1 MELQDDL
8 SETNEEFKDNMS
20 QLSKESHEQLSARVN
35 DWVNNSPASITTIN
49 QLAPEA
55 PVVESNQELTVGTQP
70 LHIAPTT
77 TASNENAASSSRTFA
92 DVQNIVTSQTGRTTE
107 PVLVSI
113 ATTELLTQPTNTFA
127 GLHSQPLGLPGQT
140 DLLAINSAAAGLI
153 LNIAS
158 ILPHSWP
165 SMSIASAPT
174 IAPPQPNPINT
185 LLVNRILPNLST
197 WSFPVAN
204 TSQQSIVTSVVPPPA
219 IATSLPT
226 IIPIN
231 NSVLSTAP
239 VFPISSGGTVY
250 YVQPT
255 AVVSTTT
262 SCNLPQTSTTFP
274 SAIAPTF
281 VPVSSF
287 SLPQPSV
294 NM

>member
-1 MELQDDL
+1 M
-8 SETNEEFKDNMS
+8 
-20 QLSKESHEQLSARVN
+20 
-35 DWVNNSPASITTIN
+35 
-49 QLAPEA
+49 
-55 PVVESNQELTVGTQP
+55 
-70 LHIAPTT
+70 
-77 TASNENAASSSRTFA
+77 
-92 DVQNIVTSQTGRTTE
+92 
-107 PVLVSI
+107 SI

-140 DLLAINSAAAGLI
+140 DLLAINSAPAAGLI

-174 IAPPQPNPINT
+174 IAPPQPNPIN
-185 LLVNRILPNLST
+185 LLPVNRVLPNLST

-204 TSQQSIVTSVVPPPA
+204 TSQKSIVTSGVPPPA

-226 IIPIN
+226 TIPIN
-231 NSVLSTAP
+231 NSVFSTAP

-274 SAIAPTF
+274 SATAPTF

-287 SLPQPSV
+287 TLPQPSV
-294 NM
+294 NSFTMQDLAQLLTSTKKNHLPEWKLALFNGDPLQGHEWFGQLRVPSTLLHFQTT